1 MTQISKKEKCRR
13 FAFVTCRL
21 LNSRLKT
28 GAMSR
33 LLLAIGLCST
43 LIGTALCDSNIT
55 ATRIA
60 DGVDFPLGSPNADGY
75 CKSRGFSIVGH
86 LGEDWVSAAGPGV
99 AYQKPVCS
107 IGIGVVTLARD
118 FRRAWGN
125 VIVIRHAY
133 LEGGQVKFADSLYAH
148 LDKILVA
155 EGQPV
160 SRGQQIGTVGNAHG
174 LYAPHLHFEVHKNL
188 TIGVVHTAFGGD
200 LSNYYVPS
208 DFVNSHRTLRS
219 GNRVTT
225 VAMNNYVMPT
235 FAGVPVLP
243 SVTPAKDSSEL
254 SGDAKRRAR

>member
-1 MTQISKKEKCRR
+1 
-13 FAFVTCRL
+13 
-21 LNSRLKT
+21 
-28 GAMSR
+28 MSR

-43 LIGTALCDSNIT
+43 LIGTALSDSNIT

-60 DGVDFPLGSPNADGY
+60 DGFDFPLGSPNADGY

-99 AYQKPVCS
+99 AYQKPVSS

-160 SRGQQIGTVGNAHG
+160 SRAQQIGTVGNAHG

-188 TIGVVHTAFGGD
+188 TIGVVHTAVTRDFN
-200 LSNYYVPS
+200 NYQDPTT
-208 DFVNSHRTLRS
+208 FVSTHRNLKMSRDIVS
-219 GNRVTT
+219 
-225 VAMNNYVMPT
+225 VAMNTYVMPT
-235 FAGVPVLP
+235 FQGIRPKPPFHNTLV
-243 SVTPAKDSSEL
+243 AKLSHSEEK
-254 SGDAKRRAR
+254 KRWNLFSLGNN